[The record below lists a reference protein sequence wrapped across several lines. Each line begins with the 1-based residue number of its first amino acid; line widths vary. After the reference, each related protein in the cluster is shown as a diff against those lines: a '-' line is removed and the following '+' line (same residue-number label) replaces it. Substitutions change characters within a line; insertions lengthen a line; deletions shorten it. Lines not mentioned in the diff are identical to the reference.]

1 MTASKKL
8 ISFLNKNEVPFQVI
22 THPRRETAC
31 ETAEAEFV
39 LPSQFAK
46 TVIVKVNGS
55 DVLFV
60 LPASRRLDLF
70 KISEALRTKDV
81 WVEEEKILK
90 DIFPD
95 CEKGAMPPFGVLYGL
110 ATYADVELENQ
121 KEIDFNAG
129 SHREC
134 VRVSMADFL
143 RLAEAEIGDYSLP
156 NHYAEVVL

>member
-1 MTASKKL
+1 MTTSKKL
-8 ISFLNKNEVPFQVI
+8 MSFLKNNNVPYQVI

-31 ETAEAEFV
+31 ETAVAELV
-39 LPSQFAK
+39 QPSQFAK
-46 TVIVKVNGS
+46 AVVVKVRGF

-70 KISEALRTKDV
+70 KVSEALLTKDV
-81 WVEEEKILK
+81 WVEEERVLK
-90 DIFPD
+90 DLFPD

-129 SHREC
+129 SHRESI
-134 VRVSMADFL
+134 RVAISDFL
-143 RLAEAEIGDYSLP
+143 RLAEAEIGDYSVP
-156 NHYAEVVL
+156 NHYAEVVS